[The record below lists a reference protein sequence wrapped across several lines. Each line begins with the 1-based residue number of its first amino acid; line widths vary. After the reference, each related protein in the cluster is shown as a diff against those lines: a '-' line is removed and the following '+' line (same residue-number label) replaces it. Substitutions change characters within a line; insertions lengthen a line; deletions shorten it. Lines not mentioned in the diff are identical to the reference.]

1 MALLP
6 SPDTVGTVLADPATR
21 IQTLD
26 ALERHEGPHDAA
38 LALAIAP
45 ALTDLLCLNGASVPH
60 ALYQRVGLL
69 RGRLLVEADDPVA
82 LWGVAFGEGRYAR
95 ELTAASVSMEGLRS
109 KSAAELGRDD
119 ALSVA
124 CGEALACTLRDGYGW
139 TRAFAAAGFGSA
151 KEILGI
157 YMTEHPIVSAQ
168 HCPDDD
174 KPIRM
179 LTLLVD
185 LLRSGEL
192 PDLAIGG
199 AGYAMNSC
207 AQGRPD
213 VARAAVELGVI
224 ELVSAELLRRGA
236 PLEWLSTAYR
246 PGKTIRG
253 ISTGCLTAVSQVI
266 SGFSGSEARPD
277 LEALET
283 SGLLDQLLSALNA
296 FVQGGV
302 HGLRTTDVG
311 AVVYGLTILRKSVS
325 RPAVSSLVRSA
336 ASAIA
341 FAMEHSL
348 DLCEELGYTTGGYAA
363 ALCESCCS
371 FLAFFI

>member
-38 LALAIAP
+38 LALAMAP
-45 ALTDLLCLNGASVPH
+45 ALTDLLCLDGASVPH

-82 LWGVAFGEGRYAR
+82 LGGVALGEGRYAR

-119 ALSVA
+119 ALSYA
-124 CGEALACTLRDGYGW
+124 CGEALAAALRDGHGCW
-139 TRAFAAAGFGSA
+139 TRAFAAGGFGSA
-151 KEILGI
+151 KELIAI

-199 AGYAMNSC
+199 VAYAMNYC

-296 FVQGGV
+296 FEQGGV

-311 AVVYGLTILRKSVS
+311 AVIQVLTILRRWRRKIDKKYLFESTG
-325 RPAVSSLVRSA
+325 VR
-336 ASAIA
+336 
-341 FAMEHSL
+341 
-348 DLCEELGYTTGGYAA
+348 
-363 ALCESCCS
+363 
-371 FLAFFI
+371 